1 MNVDFAIQE
10 AIQQSVRQLQQPDT
24 VSEKLIKWLDEV
36 ISGNENIDNE
46 ESVYRRLDN
55 LCTAIE
61 AEALQTFLALGD
73 SLRLGNLSTPVVAEA
88 EDEA

>member
-1 MNVDFAIQE
+1 MNVDRAIQE
-10 AIQQSVRQLQQPDT
+10 AIQQSVRQLHQPDA

-55 LCTAIE
+55 LCTAVELE
-61 AEALQTFLALGD
+61 ASQTFLPL
-73 SLRLGNLSTPVVAEA
+73 SESVTLSNLFSSVEAEA
-88 EDEA
+88 EDDA